1 MMLVRPL
8 LAGLAT
14 GARSFAGAA
23 ACASTA
29 PGAARLDRLLHQR
42 LVRRSL
48 RRSALL
54 ELAGDKLPITPS
66 RTEPLGLG
74 ARALLG
80 ATSGAVVAGR
90 GGDPMWRGALAG
102 LVGAGAWAFAG
113 PRVRAL
119 VAQRAGSDLPGAVAE
134 DVAAY
139 ALAVA
144 AARR

>member
-1 MMLVRPL
+1 MTLAKPL

-23 ACASTA
+23 VCASTA
-29 PGAARLDRLLHQR
+29 PGAARLDRLLHRR

-48 RRSALL
+48 RRSALV
-54 ELAGDKLPITPS
+54 ELAGDKLPMAPA
-66 RTEPLGLG
+66 RTEPIGLG
-74 ARALLG
+74 GRALLG

-90 GGDPMWRGALAG
+90 GGDPMWRGAVAGLAG
-102 LVGAGAWAFAG
+102 AVAWTFAG

-139 ALAVA
+139 ALAAA